1 MQDIGFDVI
10 SDLHLSPNDSF
21 NWENKATS
29 LYCIVAGNISSDLRT
44 IKQTLLH
51 LTRCYQGVF
60 YIPGMLEYQN
70 CSNIPA
76 RIIELIDLVSYIP
89 NACLLHQHVA
99 VIDGVA
105 IVGINRWSAAG
116 SSNSFEGVIEGI
128 ARKEDF
134 LYLRNSLS
142 KLQRHLDVKKIIIVS
157 GAVPHPDL
165 YFKENPDYIEDQVP
179 LSDVLDIDTEKKT
192 VTWVFGTYD
201 KLVDTTIDGINYIN
215 NPRPSKTPYWAK
227 RLTISV

>member
-10 SDLHLSPNDSF
+10 SDLNLGPNDSF
-21 NWENKATS
+21 NWENKASS

-60 YIPGMLEYQN
+60 YVPGTLEYKH
-70 CSNIPA
+70 CSSIPE
-76 RIIELIDLVSYIP
+76 RIIELIDIVERIP
-89 NACLLHQHVA
+89 NACMLHQHVA
-99 VIDGVA
+99 VIDGIA
-105 IVGINRWSAAG
+105 IVGVNGWCTAG
-116 SSNSFEGVIEGI
+116 SSNTFDGVIEGI

-134 LYLRNSLS
+134 LYLKSSLS
-142 KLQRHLDVKKIIIVS
+142 RLQRHLDVKKIIVVTS
-157 GAVPHPDL
+157 AVPNTDL
-165 YFKENPDYIEDQVP
+165 YFKENPDYVEDQIP
-179 LSDVLDIDTEKKT
+179 LSDVLEVDTEKKT
-192 VTWVFGTYD
+192 VHWVFGTYD